1 MQGSAMRSSSPSFAL
16 SNLEKHRSLSLRR
29 RTFRYVY
36 VMEAAKG
43 HQLRVPEDIAV
54 VGFDGIPA
62 AKVDRAVTNDRAS
75 THCGEGA
82 LGRVGSSLLKEKG
95 RFGLS
100 YLRRLLFAS
109 LRPAILGSA
118 QETEID
124 VR

>member
-1 MQGSAMRSSSPSFAL
+1 
-16 SNLEKHRSLSLRR
+16 LRR

-62 AKVDRAVTNDRAS
+62 AKVDCAVTNDRAT
-75 THCGEGA
+75 THCGEGTWP
-82 LGRVGSSLLKEKG
+82 GRVVVAQGKG